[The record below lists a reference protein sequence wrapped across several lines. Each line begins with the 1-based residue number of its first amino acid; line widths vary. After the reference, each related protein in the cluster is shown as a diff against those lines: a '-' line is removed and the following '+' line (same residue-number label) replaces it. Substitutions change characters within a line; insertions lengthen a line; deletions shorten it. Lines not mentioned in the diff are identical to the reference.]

1 MPAQSAAFGADTL
14 CMNIVLIW
22 LAMAGAAVLLVA
34 VAVAWLEHRRRVASR
49 DTDPAWP
56 DTLINAGARVDAVD
70 LDLNFYL
77 THAPPVDR
85 TDLSDDARE
94 QAARRANDAREQV
107 ARQAVLDA
115 ALSRMARQ
123 QAEPA
128 PDNAWAD
135 TQPLVNAGAAGPN
148 RAADRSAA
156 E

>member
-34 VAVAWLEHRRRVASR
+34 VAVAWLEHRRRLASR

-85 TDLSDDARE
+85 TDLSD
-94 QAARRANDAREQV
+94 DAREQV

>member
-1 MPAQSAAFGADTL
+1 MPAQSAVFGADTL
-14 CMNIVLIW
+14 CMNIALMW

-49 DTDPAWP
+49 DADPAWP
-56 DTLINAGARVDAVD
+56 DTLINASARVGTVD
-70 LDLNFYL
+70 LDLSL
-77 THAPPVDR
+77 DLAHALPVDR
-85 TDLSDDARE
+85 CDLSNEARE
-94 QAARRANDAREQV
+94 QAARQANDAREQV

-128 PDNAWAD
+128 PDNAWVD
-135 TQPLVNAGAAGPN
+135 TQPLVNAAIAGPN